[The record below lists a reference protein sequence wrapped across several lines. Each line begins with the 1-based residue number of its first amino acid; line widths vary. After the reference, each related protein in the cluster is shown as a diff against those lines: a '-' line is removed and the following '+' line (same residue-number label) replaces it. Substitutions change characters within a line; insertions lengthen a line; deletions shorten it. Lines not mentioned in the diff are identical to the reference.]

1 MALDPHIKN
10 NVVGKL
16 TLKDG
21 TGTPVTLDV
30 PFYAGDLTIDG
41 LSAVLNE
48 TLAVKARGQILG
60 KLYGEAVQP
69 AVAFS
74 AYIAEMT
81 NATAGV
87 FSDFVFKK
95 GAYASNISTGGTGRP
110 YTIHVAVH
118 LEGTSFGGN
127 DVDFELKHYAP
138 TGNYATAIDGDKI
151 SLSGVCDYITGDL
164 AMTQVSP

>member
-1 MALDPHIKN
+1 MALDAYIKN

-30 PFYAGDLTIDG
+30 PFYAGDLSVDG
-41 LSAVLNE
+41 LAAVLNE
-48 TLAVKARGQILG
+48 VTAVKARGQILG

-81 NATAGV
+81 NATVGV
-87 FSDFVFKK
+87 LADFVFKK
-95 GAYASNISTGGTGRP
+95 GAYSANVSTGGANRP

-127 DVDFELKHYAP
+127 DVDFELKHFVP
-138 TGNYATAIDGDKI
+138 VGNYATAIDGDKI
-151 SLSGVCDYITGDL
+151 SLTGVCDYITGDL